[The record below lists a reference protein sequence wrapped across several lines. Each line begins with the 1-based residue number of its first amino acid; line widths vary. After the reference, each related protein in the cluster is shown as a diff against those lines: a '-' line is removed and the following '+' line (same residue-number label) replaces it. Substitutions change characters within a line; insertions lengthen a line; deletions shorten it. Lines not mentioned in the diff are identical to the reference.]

1 MGRQKQIFTA
11 ASRLSYNRMALN
23 YFTCCEIFKED
34 GNNLEEREL
43 FEAFNGLM
51 ERFLEGTLTEEAA
64 AALREDLISQMRHI
78 TYYAV
83 IFQVYEYVMN
93 RLEPRFIPLNI
104 PELDTPEKRSQ
115 WVRQYLFQE
124 NGLETLNERVHNA
137 FSQLPVRLTNSRF
150 FTLMRQG
157 MSAYQGGSQA
167 DFDSALE
174 YFRIEALLQPQL
186 EQWERHTEIREIFCR
201 LRGADYRNMDEAAF
215 RAISSDLEDAG
226 MLLNQISGQ
235 NVLLMD
241 LVNDLY
247 ALVLALP
254 EISLNAGES
263 ALFHSVLSRSLQ
275 LFRDEAAEREVMD
288 REAETLFVPL
298 EGGQEAAFAQ
308 WDSLLDEAE
317 GDEFSAGLTE
327 DQRRKLKML
336 RPLLSSSTFAPLK
349 GEEGASDA
357 SVSEEEWEEK
367 VSCLEQDLT
376 ASWKGQPRRVVR
388 GIMAGLLAE
397 LPLVFTSLDEMD
409 AYFLGSLESCSDEG
423 EAMMSVKL
431 LKELDELDELDDDH
445 EDWKGG
451 WL

>member
-51 ERFLEGTLTEEAA
+51 ERFLEGTLTEEAV

-275 LFRDEAAEREVMD
+275 LFRDEAAGREVMD
-288 REAETLFVPL
+288 REAEMLFVPL
-298 EGGQEAAFAQ
+298 EGGQEAA
-308 WDSLLDEAE
+308 
-317 GDEFSAGLTE
+317 
-327 DQRRKLKML
+327 
-336 RPLLSSSTFAPLK
+336 
-349 GEEGASDA
+349 
-357 SVSEEEWEEK
+357 
-367 VSCLEQDLT
+367 
-376 ASWKGQPRRVVR
+376 
-388 GIMAGLLAE
+388 
-397 LPLVFTSLDEMD
+397 
-409 AYFLGSLESCSDEG
+409 
-423 EAMMSVKL
+423 
-431 LKELDELDELDDDH
+431 
-445 EDWKGG
+445 
-451 WL
+451 

>member
-51 ERFLEGTLTEEAA
+51 ERFLEGTLTEEAV

-215 RAISSDLEDAG
+215 RAISSDLEEAG
-226 MLLNQISGQ
+226 MLLNQ
-235 NVLLMD
+235 
-241 LVNDLY
+241 
-247 ALVLALP
+247 
-254 EISLNAGES
+254 ISLNAGES

-308 WDSLLDEAE
+308 WDSLLDEAA

-431 LKELDELDELDDDH
+431 LKELNEMDELDDDH
-445 EDWKGG
+445 EDWEGG